1 MDYTERV
8 SEFVVKTAYGDL
20 PAKAIELAKQAILDS
35 VAVTLAGSAEPASK
49 ICAQMAR
56 EESGNKDSSVFG
68 QGFRTSAAQ
77 AALVNG
83 TAGHALDYDYN
94 FVYMGQPTS
103 CLAAATFALAEK
115 LGKSGQ
121 DFLAAYVIGFEV
133 TTKLVCS
140 IPDHSSKEG
149 WHSAGTLGAL
159 GAAVACA
166 KLLGLEVDAVRTALG
181 IAASMASGFI
191 WNYGTMTKPL
201 HAGLAARNGVLA
213 AQLAS
218 KGFTAN
224 PSILEGTRGF
234 HESYSRGSPYDLTA
248 MGSVGKSFE
257 LVEREIGFKAYP
269 CGGLTHSAID
279 AVLEIRAQQDLS
291 PEMIDDIHV
300 GVTPHTRNKVL
311 DKIPQTAIQSKFSMG
326 YILARAVVDGRV
338 TLDTFTEKAIRDP
351 SVIRLAEK
359 VHMEVDPELEEDAD
373 GSRPSKVTIRL
384 KDGRTITCRVDYAK
398 GTAKKWPLT
407 LEELKDKFS
416 NCARRVLAEKGAL
429 EAAAMIEQL
438 DTLDSVAPLC
448 RLLAGNASANTLT
461 AGSDYEKT

>member
-1 MDYTERV
+1 MDYTKKV
-8 SEFVVKTAYGDL
+8 SEFVAQTTYGDL
-20 PAKAIELAKQAILDS
+20 PAKAIELAKRAILDS
-35 VAVTLAGSAEPASK
+35 VAVTLAGSVESASK
-49 ICAQMAR
+49 ICAEIAR
-56 EESGNKDSSVFG
+56 EESTRNESSVFG
-68 QGFRTSAAQ
+68 QGFRTSATQ
-77 AALVNG
+77 AAFVNG

-103 CLAAATFALAEK
+103 CLAAATFALSEK
-115 LGKSGQ
+115 LGKNGR
-121 DFLAAYVIGFEV
+121 DFLEAYVLGFEV

-140 IPDHSSKEG
+140 IPEHSSKEG

-166 KLLGLEVDAVRTALG
+166 KLLGLGIDAVRTTLG

-213 AQLAS
+213 AKLAS
-218 KGFTAN
+218 NGFTAN
-224 PSILEGTRGF
+224 PSILEGARGF
-234 HESYSRGSPYDLTA
+234 HESYSRESPYDLTV
-248 MGSVGKSFE
+248 MESLGKSFE

-279 AVLEIRAQQDLS
+279 AVLEMRAEQDLS

-300 GVTPHTRNKVL
+300 GVTPHTHSKVL
-311 DKIPQTAIQSKFSMG
+311 DKIPETSIQSKFSMG

-338 TLDTFTEKAIRDP
+338 TLDTFTEKAIRDT

-359 VHMEVDPELEEDAD
+359 VHMEVDPELEEDTE

-384 KDGRTITCRVDYAK
+384 RDGRTISGRVDYAK
-398 GTAKKWPLT
+398 GTAKQWPMT
-407 LEELKDKFS
+407 PQELKDKFI
-416 NCARRVLAEKGAL
+416 NCARRALPDGVAL
-429 EAAAMIEQL
+429 EAAALIEQL
-438 DTLDSVAPLC
+438 ETLDSVAPLC
-448 RLLAGNASANTLT
+448 RLLVGSASPDAL
-461 AGSDYEKT
+461 SKE